1 VAGDLQLN
9 LVVEDFLHDA
19 ASNPG
24 TARVEVTAEM
34 IDRGTRRLIAR
45 QSFSATAPVA
55 EANAA
60 GAAAALSAASSR
72 VLDQIVIWA
81 EASASSAPLGA
92 AR

>member
-1 VAGDLQLN
+1 
-9 LVVEDFLHDA
+9 
-19 ASNPG
+19 
-24 TARVEVTAEM
+24 
-34 IDRGTRRLIAR
+34 
-45 QSFSATAPVA
+45 VA